1 MVLDELKVKAV
12 NKFCSIFNAENKT
25 TGCNLH
31 INEVC
36 FYDVAHIELSGRS
49 LLIFNMNNELIGNVS
64 CRSIIS
70 MCYLNSINDVVELT
84 DIEF

>member
-12 NKFCSIFNAENKT
+12 NKFCSIFNAENKI

-31 INEVC
+31 INDVC

-49 LLIFNMNNELIGNVS
+49 LLIFNMCNGLIGNVS
-64 CRSIIS
+64 CRSIVS
-70 MCYLNSINDVVELT
+70 MCYLNSINDVVEVT